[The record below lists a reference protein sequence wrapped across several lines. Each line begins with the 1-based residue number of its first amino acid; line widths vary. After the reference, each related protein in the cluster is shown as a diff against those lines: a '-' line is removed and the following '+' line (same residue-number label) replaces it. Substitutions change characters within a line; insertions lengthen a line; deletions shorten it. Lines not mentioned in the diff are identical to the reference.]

1 MSSKGASSTQYKTLP
16 YLLTAVLEITHERLL
31 DTIELGKLNTDGF
44 ARPLQVLR
52 ALREVLAAFDASGRD
67 CKGSLRKKRVRE
79 WRSCEQR
86 GIASK

>member
-52 ALREVLAAFDASGRD
+52 ALREVLP
-67 CKGSLRKKRVRE
+67 SLNACRRHSESALQGQSTKV
-79 WRSCEQR
+79 
-86 GIASK
+86 